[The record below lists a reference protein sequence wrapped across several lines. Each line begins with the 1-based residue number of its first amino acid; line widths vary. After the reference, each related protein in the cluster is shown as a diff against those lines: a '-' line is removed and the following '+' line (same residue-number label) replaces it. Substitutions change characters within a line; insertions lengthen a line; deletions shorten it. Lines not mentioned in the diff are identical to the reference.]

1 MLEGVQPPV
10 HSRYTFPSCLPYPDR
25 LAVPA
30 RHGVVE
36 AACRP
41 SLHLQDQAASSFTG
55 LLRQTGGG
63 ALHPTRTH
71 GAPWR
76 TATTWKGSQQIVA
89 CGARSAVTLG

>member
-10 HSRYTFPSCLPYPDR
+10 HSRYTFPSCLPYPSC

-41 SLHLQDQAASSFTG
+41 PLHLQDQAASSFTG
-55 LLRQTGGG
+55 LLRQAGG
-63 ALHPTRTH
+63 AGLSPAPGYMAPH
-71 GAPWR
+71 GAR
-76 TATTWKGSQQIVA
+76 A
-89 CGARSAVTLG
+89 